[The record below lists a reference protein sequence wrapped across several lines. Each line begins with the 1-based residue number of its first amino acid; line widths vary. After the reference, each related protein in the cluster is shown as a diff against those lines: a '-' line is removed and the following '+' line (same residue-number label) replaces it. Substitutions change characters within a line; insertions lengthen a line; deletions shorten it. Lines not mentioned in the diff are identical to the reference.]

1 MTGVK
6 YGAPS
11 DCIWGGGRT
20 SFGDHDPLEAL
31 SLMEKYGISA
41 RLTFSNSLL
50 TKKHLSDKKC
60 NDLCRLFDA
69 GSKIRNGVIIYSDL
83 LLDYIKEKYPNL
95 KSKLYPNMRREILN
109 DKCKDM
115 VYEDVL
121 AFINDN

>member
-1 MTGVK
+1 
-6 YGAPS
+6 
-11 DCIWGGGRT
+11 
-20 SFGDHDPLEAL
+20 
-31 SLMEKYGISA
+31 MEKYGISA

-95 KSKLYPNMRREILN
+95 YFVSSTDQSADRFSSWFREESGKIRFPVCSAGFPV
-109 DKCKDM
+109 K
-115 VYEDVL
+115 
-121 AFINDN
+121 

>member
-1 MTGVK
+1 
-6 YGAPS
+6 
-11 DCIWGGGRT
+11 
-20 SFGDHDPLEAL
+20 
-31 SLMEKYGISA
+31 MEKYGISA

-50 TKKHLSDKKC
+50 TEGHLSDKKC

-95 KSKLYPNMRREILN
+95 KSKLYPNMRHEILN
-109 DKCKDM
+109 EKGKEL
-115 VYEDVL
+115 VYENIL